1 MNPAAR
7 AQRRADGKQA
17 ARAQPKQHGAPC
29 RDFDSRPP
37 VHACTIVRGAANG
50 HELRAT
56 RVPIAPGCRGN
67 WRRGEL
73 VHGHGATPPVSA
85 TARRVFGGLGRAKRC
100 CPCSRFIDSA
110 AATGQENLSR
120 CQKRSPGIREAGFLG
135 DRGRAG
141 HLLVG
146 ERWIVCRVELLS
158 RQDPD
163 VCRGGSDAER
173 RPSRKKRALCERP
186 FAR

>member
-1 MNPAAR
+1 MAAGKSMNPAAR

-56 RVPIAPGCRGN
+56 RLPTATGCRGN

-100 CPCSRFIDSA
+100 CPCSRGARKSNVVLPWGASIAFRCDSSRS
-110 AATGQENLSR
+110 GGRVDCQERN
-120 CQKRSPGIREAGFLG
+120 
-135 DRGRAG
+135 
-141 HLLVG
+141 
-146 ERWIVCRVELLS
+146 
-158 RQDPD
+158 
-163 VCRGGSDAER
+163 DA
-173 RPSRKKRALCERP
+173 RALWLSESHLCDDGNPGAAVR
-186 FAR
+186 